1 MMMKNEALGMIETYG
16 YIGAIEAADV
26 CVKSANVKLLGCEF
40 IRGGL
45 VTIHITGDVGA
56 VKASIDA
63 AEAAVKKVGSL
74 ISSHVIPRP
83 GEGIEK
89 ILPVG
94 ENENSNKE
102 DIKEEVKEEIKEE
115 KEDSKLQDKIEPEE
129 KKEQNQESQ
138 KESNKEEKSS
148 EDSSSFDIKIHTKE
162 NLKNKKTV
170 KLRTIARELDDEYS
184 DFFPIERNK
193 IKYSKKNELIDAILK
208 FYERVK

>member
-40 IRGGL
+40 VRGGL

-102 DIKEEVKEEIKEE
+102 DIKEEVKEE

-170 KLRTIARELDDEYS
+170 KLRTIARELDDKYS

>member
-40 IRGGL
+40 VRGGL
-45 VTIHITGDVGA
+45 VTIHISGDVGA

-89 ILPVG
+89 ILPIAEK
-94 ENENSNKE
+94 ENESSNEE
-102 DIKEEVKEEIKEE
+102 DIKEEVKEEIEEE
-115 KEDSKLQDKIEPEE
+115 KQVNEDSKTEEKIEPEE
-129 KKEQNQESQ
+129 KQKPKQESQ
-138 KESNKEEKSS
+138 KDNSS
-148 EDSSSFDIKIHTKE
+148 LDIKIYTKE
-162 NLKNKKTV
+162 ELKNIKTV
-170 KLRTIARELDDEYS
+170 KLRTIARELDDKYN

-193 IKYSKKNELIDAILK
+193 IKYSKKSELIDAILK

>member
-40 IRGGL
+40 VRGGL

-94 ENENSNKE
+94 ENENSNEE
-102 DIKEEVKEEIKEE
+102 DIKEEVKEEKEVN
-115 KEDSKLQDKIEPEE
+115 EDSKLQDKIEPEE

-138 KESNKEEKSS
+138 KESNKEEKSN
-148 EDSSSFDIKIHTKE
+148 EDNSSFDIKIYTKE
-162 NLKNKKTV
+162 ELKNIKTV
-170 KLRTIARELDDEYS
+170 KLRTIARELDGKYS

-193 IKYSKKNELIDAILK
+193 IKYSKKNELISAILK